1 METSLVRIRKDQHEK
16 LTGSSSD
23 DGSDVSIG
31 SAVQE
36 AVDFHFKRRRLNA
49 LVMKA
54 YRCNDIENARAVLDE
69 IAVLLSLPRDYL
81 LTE

>member
-16 LTGSSSD
+16 LTDARSD
-23 DGSDVSIG
+23 TGADVSIG

-36 AVDFHFKRRRLNA
+36 AVDFHLKRRQLNA

-54 YRCNDIENARAVLDE
+54 YRCKDIDGVRLVLDD
-69 IAVLLSLPRDYL
+69 IAEFLGVPKDYL